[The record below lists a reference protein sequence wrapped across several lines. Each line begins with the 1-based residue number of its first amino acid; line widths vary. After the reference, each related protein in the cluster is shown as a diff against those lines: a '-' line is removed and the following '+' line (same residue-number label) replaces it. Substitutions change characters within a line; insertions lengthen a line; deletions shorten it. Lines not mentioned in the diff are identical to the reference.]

1 MRVKAN
7 LNVGNFRAGKVYE
20 VDEEWI
26 TALVGVGYFTEVPD
40 GRADNAGTVP
50 VSDDDVVVSAPK
62 RRRKVEA
69 PDGAS
74 EADQG

>member
-7 LNVGNFRAGKVYE
+7 LNFSNFRAGKVYE

-40 GRADNAGTVP
+40 DRADNAVDVP
-50 VSDDDVVVSAPK
+50 VPGDDMVVSAPK

-69 PDGAS
+69 SDGAS